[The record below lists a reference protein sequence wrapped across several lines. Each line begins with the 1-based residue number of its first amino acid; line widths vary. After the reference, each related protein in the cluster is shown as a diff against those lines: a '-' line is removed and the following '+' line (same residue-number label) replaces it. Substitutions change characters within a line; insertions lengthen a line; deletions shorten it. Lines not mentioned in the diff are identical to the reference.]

1 MMVLE
6 KVKAKQMSTLIS
18 ILIPRLRSRRKTKKT
33 AVECIKNT
41 KNNEVFRSDVG
52 LIFRPIENRR
62 SSTPISDGKSN
73 NDCPLP
79 S

>member
-1 MMVLE
+1 
-6 KVKAKQMSTLIS
+6 MSNLIS
-18 ILIPRLRSRRKTKKT
+18 RLNPRLRSRRKIKKT
-33 AVECIKNT
+33 AEECSKNT
-41 KNNEVFRSDVG
+41 KNSEVFRSDDG
-52 LIFRPIENRR
+52 LIFRPIENSR

>member
-1 MMVLE
+1 
-6 KVKAKQMSTLIS
+6 MSNLIS
-18 ILIPRLRSRRKTKKT
+18 RLKPRLRSRRKIKKT
-33 AVECIKNT
+33 AEECIKNT
-41 KNNEVFRSDVG
+41 KNNEVFRSDDG